1 MIDIEM
7 SIDAYPPELLSY
19 YLPRFKK
26 LVSAS
31 RKQPSFNQNVR
42 KSYQTV
48 YKDDTWI
55 LVHIYILDNDILYKL
70 ANASL
75 IA

>member
-1 MIDIEM
+1 M

-31 RKQPSFNQNVR
+31 QKQPSCNQNVI
-42 KSYQTV
+42 KNVIKQYT
-48 YKDDTWI
+48 KMI
-55 LVHIYILDNDILYKL
+55 PEF
-70 ANASL
+70 
-75 IA
+75 

>member
-1 MIDIEM
+1 M

-31 RKQPSFNQNVR
+31 QKQPSFNQNVM
-42 KSYQTV
+42 KSYQTA
-48 YKDDTWI
+48 YKDDTRI
-55 LVHIYILDNDILYKL
+55 LVHMCILDNGNLYKI